1 MTSLIFSMLSSL
13 LLCCQILWSSITA
26 CSPVG
31 WDSRLDDIT
40 YKHSEYHPSNHV
52 LHNFSQKHT
61 VSGFVRDSESGE
73 NLIGATVYAPD
84 YEIGTTTNRY
94 GFFSLTL
101 EADSLSLVISH
112 VGYTPQ
118 FVHTGLEEDIRLN
131 ILLEPTVV
139 GLEEV
144 EVVAPSG
151 TGLESLQMSEI
162 SLSVAQIQDLPALA
176 GEIDILKT
184 LQLLPGVQ
192 SGIEGTSG
200 LYVRGG
206 SPDQNLILLDGVPVY
221 NPNHLFGFLS
231 VFNDDAIKDV
241 SLIKGGFPAR
251 YGGRLSSI
259 LELTMKEG
267 DLNRYK
273 GTASVGLVASSF
285 TVEGPIIKNKSSFLI
300 AARRTYID
308 ILAFPFQAFSGSD
321 NRSGYYF
328 YDVSVKANYFVSD
341 RDRIY
346 LSVYTSRDRLYER
359 DVYGGDIAN
368 ISVRDDIGWRNL
380 TITSRWNRVLG
391 SKLFVNTLL
400 GFTLYRSRNQAEE
413 GNESG
418 VQHVSFLSGITDG
431 LGRVDFEYIPAP
443 SHYVRFGLGST
454 LHSYHT
460 GAFSERWH
468 GAEVV
473 PFDTLYTP
481 DYLTN
486 GAEFHAYAED
496 EIRLS
501 SWLWINTGI
510 HASSFFV
517 QERSYHSIQPRVGI
531 RLGLDSK
538 SAVKMSFA
546 SMKQYVHVL
555 TTSSGVSLPLDLWVP
570 ATDRVRPQEAIQLAL
585 GFYRVFPERNYDI
598 SIEGFY
604 KKISHVIEY
613 KDGTHHYNYSPTDN
627 WENRIESG
635 NGTSFG
641 AELFVQKKRGRITG
655 WVGYSLTK
663 TTRKFAQLNNGKEF
677 PYRYDRLHD
686 VSLTANWQW
695 KESTNIAL
703 AWVYG
708 TGQAAWLPLGQSYGV
723 THLPIPEYFS
733 NSDHLPITPLRIY
746 GDRNSFR
753 MPAHHRLDL
762 AIHFARELKW
772 AERRLSFGA
781 YNAYNR
787 KNTFGI
793 EAAEALP
800 EHREEQY
807 LVFKKITAFPIIPF
821 VNYRLEL

>member
-1 MTSLIFSMLSSL
+1 MLISSVFLSLQ
-13 LLCCQILWSSITA
+13 LCCQILWSGGVTCNLA
-26 CSPVG
+26 G
-31 WDSRLDDIT
+31 WDLCLDDST
-40 YKHSEYHPSNHV
+40 LNYSEYHQSTYAFPDI
-52 LHNFSQKHT
+52 SQKHT
-61 VSGFVRDSESGE
+61 VNGFVRDLDSGE
-73 NLIGATVYAPD
+73 SLIGASVYALD

-101 EADSLSLVISH
+101 DTDSLSLVISH
-112 VGYTPQ
+112 VGYTSK
-118 FVHTGLEEDIRLN
+118 FVHTGLEEDTQLN
-131 ILLEPTVV
+131 IFLEPTVV
-139 GLEEV
+139 DLDEV
-144 EVVAPSG
+144 EVVAPG
-151 TGLESLQMSEI
+151 GAGLESLQMSEI

-176 GEIDILKT
+176 GEVDILKT

-221 NPNHLFGFLS
+221 NPNHIFGFLS
-231 VFNDDAIKDV
+231 AFNDDAIRDV

-267 DLNRYK
+267 DLNRYR
-273 GTASVGLVASSF
+273 GTASVGLIASSF
-285 TVEGPIIKNKSSFLI
+285 TVEGPIIKDRSSFLV

-308 ILAFPFQAFSGSD
+308 VLAFPFQVFSGND

-328 YDVSVKANYFVSD
+328 YDVSIKANYFVSD

-346 LSVYTSRDRLYER
+346 LSVYNSRDRAYER
-359 DVYGGDIAN
+359 EVYGGDRGST
-368 ISVRDDIGWRNL
+368 SVRDEIGWRNL

-391 SKLFVNTLL
+391 SKLFANTLL

-413 GNESG
+413 GSESG
-418 VQHVSFLSGITDG
+418 IQHVSFLSGITDAI
-431 LGRVDFEYIPAP
+431 GRLDFEYIPGP
-443 SHYVRFGLGST
+443 SHYVRFGFGST

-460 GAFSERWH
+460 GAFSERWS
-468 GAEVV
+468 GSEVV

-481 DYLTN
+481 NYLTN
-486 GAEFHAYAED
+486 GVELLSYAED
-496 EIRLS
+496 EVRLF
-501 SWLWINTGI
+501 SWLWINAGI

-517 QERSYHSIQPRVGI
+517 QERGYHSIQPRVGI
-531 RLGLDSK
+531 RLGIDSK
-538 SAVKMSFA
+538 SAVKISFA

-555 TTSSGVSLPLDLWVP
+555 TTTSGVSLPLDLWVP
-570 ATDRVRPQEAIQLAL
+570 ATDMVRPQEAVQLAL
-585 GFYRVFPERNYDI
+585 GFTRIFPEKNYDI
-598 SIEGFY
+598 SVEGFY
-604 KKISHVIEY
+604 KKTNNVIEY

-627 WENRIESG
+627 WENRIASG
-635 NGTSFG
+635 DGTSFG

-663 TTRKFAQLNNGKEF
+663 THRTFAELNNGEKF

-686 VSLTANWQW
+686 LSLAVNWQW
-695 KESTNIAL
+695 RASTKIAF
-703 AWVYG
+703 AWIYG
-708 TGQAAWLPLGQSYGV
+708 TGQAVWLPLGQGFGV
-723 THLPIPEYFS
+723 THLPIPEHIS
-733 NSDHLPITPLRIY
+733 NSDHLPVTPIRIY

-753 MPAHHRLDL
+753 MPAHHRLDV
-762 AIHFARELKW
+762 AIHLTRELKW

-781 YNAYNR
+781 YNAYSR
-787 KNTFGI
+787 KNPFAI
-793 EAAEALP
+793 EATEALP
-800 EHREEQY
+800 KNREEQY